1 MLLSLNY
8 LAILLIAALQLSG
21 LFFFAT
27 GFFPKKIVMPGK
39 ATFQPSDQSRFPV
52 PVFSKMIFVVIDA
65 MRSDF
70 VFSEASNMPFVH
82 SLINS
87 GNAIGFT
94 AYSSPPTVTLPRL
107 KGITTGSTPNFLD
120 AILNIAESDTSSTLA
135 NQDSWIAQLKAQN
148 KRIRMFGDD
157 TWIKLFPGMFDETDG
172 TASFFVSDF
181 TEVDNNV
188 TRHIDH
194 QLQQSDDWDIII
206 LHYLGLDHIGHKG
219 GPLSPFM
226 SVKQKEMDGVI
237 EKLFS
242 KTDDTLLVVMGD
254 HGMNEAGNHGGSSAG
269 ETSPGLLLISDK
281 FQSLP
286 IKQKAPLPARNDFKY
301 YNTITQ
307 ADLVPTIAALFDF
320 PIPLNSLGVFLK
332 DLLPLWRNSEDQAN
346 VLKQNAYQIANILEA
361 SYPGFKTITVERQL
375 FCESLIDIDDVPDQQ
390 NLECLWWNIQE
401 TFDNADS
408 VYEFLDLAQ
417 RVLSKAASN
426 YDEKNMFLGLT
437 FSVLAL
443 TVSIVAASRFLRHVK
458 PVFFVLLVITGLYAG
473 AMFGSSLVEEEHH
486 LWYWGATGWISWLYL
501 LTARKN
507 FVDGFYWVFSMIT
520 IRIIRS
526 WNQTG
531 QKYAGGPDIA
541 SFLLRPENV
550 NFLWCLIVIYY
561 GTLFGRVWK
570 GSFSKLNPMFGIAI
584 SFITIASSFSFKTH
598 MAYESGEIVPSI
610 LQKIVGIGRLD
621 NDPTRLIGFARFSF
635 FTIGFGAIYELSNL
649 LIGVDTFAGVDRI
662 KPITNISVF
671 LEAFFVLQSKTANI
685 PLFIVFNLLRSYMMK
700 AVNQAFITRYTKEIE
715 NSKGVTPVS
724 IKVTAVYTISIL
736 IFQHMAFF
744 AMGNSNSLASVDL
757 SNAYNGVSSYNVP
770 VVGALT
776 FISNWAG
783 PLYWGFT
790 GLTILLEDGYTKF
803 VVEKLTAFRGFM
815 ILKNTKPDEIQRLT
829 RLYLREVR
837 SSCQEFIVQ
846 RTIITQLFFSG
857 ALAGI
862 MGACIVLKDHLFIWT
877 VFSPKLLYAAAWVGL
892 QHFGVDVLV
901 GTVISFLS
909 Y

>member
-1 MLLSLNY
+1 MLLSLNH
-8 LAILLIAALQLSG
+8 LFILLIAALQLSG

-27 GFFPKKIVMPGK
+27 GFFPKKIVMSGK
-39 ATFQPSDQSRFPV
+39 ATFQPSDQTRFPE

-70 VFSEASNMPFVH
+70 IFSETSNMPFVH

-94 AYSSPPTVTLPRL
+94 AHSSPPTVTLPRL

-135 NQDSWIAQLKAQN
+135 NQDSWIAQLKSQN

-188 TRHIDH
+188 TRHIEH
-194 QLQQSDDWDIII
+194 QLEHSDDWDVII

-226 SVKQKEMDGVI
+226 PIKQKEMDNVI
-237 EKLFS
+237 EQLFS

-269 ETSPGLLLISDK
+269 ETSPGLVLISDK
-281 FQSLP
+281 FQSLQ
-286 IKQKAPLPARNDFKY
+286 IKQKAPLPSKDDFVYHSKV
-301 YNTITQ
+301 IQ
-307 ADLVPTIAALFDF
+307 ADLVPTFAALFDF

-332 DLLPLWRNSEDQAN
+332 DLLPLWNKPEDQAN

-361 SYPGFKTITVERQL
+361 SYPGFKTIDAERQL
-375 FCESLIDIDDVPDQQ
+375 FCESLIDIDNVPDQQ

-401 TFDNADS
+401 TFDNSES
-408 VYEFLDLAQ
+408 VYEFLNLAQ
-417 RVLSKAASN
+417 AVLSRAASN
-426 YDEKNMFLGLT
+426 YDEKNLFLGLASST
-437 FSVLAL
+437 LAL
-443 TVSIVAASRFLRHVK
+443 AVSIGAASRFLRKTK
-458 PVFFVLLVITGLYAG
+458 PVFFVLLLITGLYAG

-507 FVDGFYWVFSMIT
+507 FVDGFYWVFIMIA

-550 NFLWCLIVIYY
+550 NFLWFLIIIYY

-570 GSFSKLNPMFGIAI
+570 GSFSKLNPMFGISI
-584 SFITIASSFSFKTH
+584 SFITIASSFAFKTH

-621 NDPTRLIGFARFSF
+621 NDPNRLIGFARFSF
-635 FTIGFGAIYELSNL
+635 FTIGFGFIYEFSNL
-649 LIGVDTFAGVDRI
+649 LIGVDVFSGENRI
-662 KPITNISVF
+662 KPITNMTVF

-685 PLFIVFNLLRSYMMK
+685 PLFIVFNLLRSYIVK
-700 AVNQAFITRYTKEIE
+700 AVNQAFLTRYNKEIE
-715 NSKGVTPVS
+715 NSKSVTPVS
-724 IKVTAVYTISIL
+724 IKVVAIYTISIL

-757 SNAYNGVSSYNVP
+757 SNAYNGVSSYNIP

-790 GLTILLEDGYTKF
+790 GLAIILEDGYMKF
-803 VVEKLTAFRGFM
+803 VIEKLTAFRRFM
-815 ILKNTKPDEIQRLT
+815 ILKNTNPNEVQGLT
-829 RLYLREVR
+829 QYYLKEAR

-846 RTIITQLFFSG
+846 RSIITQLFFSG
-857 ALAGI
+857 ALVGI
-862 MGACIVLKDHLFIWT
+862 MGACIALKDHLFIWT
-877 VFSPKLLYAAAWVGL
+877 VFSPKLLYTAAWVVL
-892 QHFGVDVLV
+892 QHFCVDLV
-901 GTVISFLS
+901 VGITISLLS